1 MERIEQ
7 FPEHETSDRFERL
20 ARKALASYGLAEAR
34 LRDLKAA
41 SHSAFEVRTGD
52 PARHYALRILGPD
65 GDLKQLERETLWLTA
80 LCQDTDLV
88 VPEPVLSMD
97 GHLVRKVAIA
107 GVHGVRPCVLLRWA
121 DGSSVDED
129 LTPDHVNR
137 VGRSV
142 AALHVH
148 AETFRWPEEITPPRR
163 NATLMSEVL
172 DIRLL
177 KSAFDASEI
186 NLFRTAIDRIA
197 ETMARLRDGP
207 EVAGTIHGGLHRRS
221 VLFAGNGDVR
231 LVGFD
236 GCRWGYY
243 AYDLAVVVGWI
254 ERREAAE
261 EMLDELFEGYRTIRS
276 LPDEVKRSVPTFA
289 ALRAIDRI
297 QAVLHRPER
306 ATAAERVL
314 TEEMDRL
321 RRILAAET

>member
-1 MERIEQ
+1 
-7 FPEHETSDRFERL
+7 
-20 ARKALASYGLAEAR
+20 
-34 LRDLKAA
+34 
-41 SHSAFEVRTGD
+41 
-52 PARHYALRILGPD
+52 
-65 GDLKQLERETLWLTA
+65 
-80 LCQDTDLV
+80 
-88 VPEPVLSMD
+88 
-97 GHLVRKVAIA
+97 
-107 GVHGVRPCVLLRWA
+107 VLLRWA

-261 EMLDELFEGYRTIRS
+261 EMLDELFEGYRAIRS